1 MVRDALHRNSRKKSI
16 RRNSIRR
23 NSRKKSKIFKRR
35 SNHKRHNIRQRRM
48 RGGTAPRQLLAER
61 LLPVITGFILNDID
75 QVHPGVSVPEGTPG
89 REGQDKRWREEQQL
103 AAQRRAEQEIA
114 ADIAFEQQLAAE
126 EAEEQKMPTTRVAAK
141 PRLSVSFSSPK
152 VREFHLTEEEVRA
165 KKAAAGCRAPALKAA
180 NYVRLG
186 R

>member
-1 MVRDALHRNSRKKSI
+1 
-16 RRNSIRR
+16 
-23 NSRKKSKIFKRR
+23 
-35 SNHKRHNIRQRRM
+35 M

-114 ADIAFEQQLAAE
+114 ADIAFEQEIAADIAFEQQVAADIAFEQQLAAE